1 MLKSW
6 RFWIGIA
13 ISLVCLYFAFQG
25 IRLDQVA
32 DAVRGMDAIWLIP
45 AIALF
50 AVSYS
55 ARVFRWQL
63 LFSPQRLRRSN
74 VFHALNIGYFLSNL
88 LPARLGDFIR
98 AYLIGDLE
106 HVSKARAL
114 STVVVE
120 RLADGLTVVLLLA
133 LTALFVPNIPGEA
146 RQGAVGVAIAGVG
159 GLVFLLV
166 LSYQKE
172 RGLALLK
179 RLASPISFL
188 RSDRIWQPV
197 EALVDGFA
205 VLRSPRPLMGV
216 GLWSLFAWLL
226 GGIMFWVVMQA
237 MHLNLP
243 VPAAYLVMTVTSL
256 VVVVPSSPGYIG
268 VFHAAAVLTLTS
280 VYGIAKSDALSYAV
294 VMHAFSYVWLIVLGV
309 YSIWHEGLSYD
320 RLQMI
325 RSEPVP
331 SESGPVNTS
340 PVQPAKE

>member
-13 ISLVCLYFAFQG
+13 ISVVCLYFAFQG

-32 DAVRGMDAIWLIP
+32 DAVRGMDSIWLIP

-63 LFSPQRLRRSN
+63 LFSPQKMRRNN
-74 VFHALNIGYFLSNL
+74 VFHALNIGYFLSNI

-133 LTALFVPNIPGEA
+133 LTAFFVPNIPAEA
-146 RQGAVGVAIAGVG
+146 RQGAAGVAIVG
-159 GLVFLLV
+159 IVGLAFLLT
-166 LSYQKE
+166 LSFQKE
-172 RGLALLK
+172 RGLAILK
-179 RLASPISFL
+179 RLTAPIPFL
-188 RSDRIWQPV
+188 RNDKIWGPV

-205 VLRSPRPLMGV
+205 VLRSPRPLLGV

-226 GGIMFWVVMQA
+226 GGLMFWVVMQA

-243 VPAAYLVMTVTSL
+243 VPAAFLVMTVTSL

-280 VYGIAKSDALSYAV
+280 VYSIAKSDALGYAV

-309 YSIWHEGLSYD
+309 YSIWHEGLSYE

-325 RSEPVP
+325 QAEPVP
-331 SESGPVNTS
+331 SDDGTANAA
-340 PVQPAKE
+340 PVQTAKE

>member
-13 ISLVCLYFAFQG
+13 ISVVCLYFAFQG

-32 DAVRGMDAIWLIP
+32 DAVRGMDAIWLLP

-50 AVSYS
+50 GVSYS
-55 ARVFRWQL
+55 GRVFRWQL
-63 LFSPQRLRRSN
+63 LFSPQKMRRVSI
-74 VFHALNIGYFLSNL
+74 FHALNIGYFLSNL

-98 AYLIGDLE
+98 AYLIGDIE

-120 RLADGLTVVLLLA
+120 RLSDGLTVVLLLA
-133 LTALFVPNIPGEA
+133 LTALFVPNIPAEA
-146 RQGAVGVAIAGVG
+146 RQGAAGVAIVGIG
-159 GLVFLLV
+159 GLAFLLT
-166 LSYQKE
+166 LSFQKE

-179 RLASPISFL
+179 RLTAPIPFL
-188 RSDRIWQPV
+188 RSDKIWGPV

-205 VLRSPRPLMGV
+205 VLRSPRPLLGV

-226 GGIMFWVVMQA
+226 GGLMFWVVMQA

-243 VPAAYLVMTVTSL
+243 VPAAFLVMTVTSL

-280 VYGIAKSDALSYAV
+280 VYSIAKSDALGYAV

-309 YSIWHEGLSYD
+309 YSIWHEGLSYE

-325 RSEPVP
+325 QAEPVP
-331 SESGPVNTS
+331 SDDGTANAA
-340 PVQPAKE
+340 PVQTAKE

>member
-13 ISLVCLYFAFQG
+13 ISVVCLYFAFQG

-32 DAVRGMDAIWLIP
+32 DAVRGMDLIWLVP

-63 LFSPQRLRRSN
+63 LFSPQKMQRTN
-74 VFHALNIGYFLSNL
+74 IFHALNIGYFLSNL

-98 AYLIGDLE
+98 AYMIGDLE
-106 HVSKARAL
+106 RVSKARAL

-133 LTALFVPNIPGEA
+133 LTALFVPNIPAEA
-146 RQGAVGVAIAGVG
+146 RQGAAGVAIVGVG
-159 GLVFLLV
+159 GLAFLLT
-166 LSYQKE
+166 LSFQKE
-172 RGLALLK
+172 RGLAFLR
-179 RLASPISFL
+179 RLASPIPFF
-188 RSDRIWQPV
+188 RSERIWGPV

-205 VLRSPRPLMGV
+205 VLRSPRPLLGV

-226 GGIMFWVVMQA
+226 GGIMFWVVMRA
-237 MHLNLP
+237 MHLDLP
-243 VPAAYLVMTVTSL
+243 VSGAFLVMTVTSL

-280 VYGIAKSDALSYAV
+280 VYSIEKSDALGYAV

-309 YSIWHEGLSYD
+309 YSIWHEGLSYE
-320 RLQMI
+320 RFQKI
-325 RSEPVP
+325 QAEPVP
-331 SESGPVNTS
+331 SDGDTAIAS
-340 PVQPAKE
+340 PVQTAKD